1 MKDERLKYIKIAK
14 DLNEKFKAE
23 LAKKQLH
30 FRGNRGSFSLISLDR
45 KTPEQGKSG
54 FTDEKLFNMNK
65 DQMDIYWAE
74 IDEILT
80 SKREKRE
87 RGESRPTRE
96 KELQAWIINYAINN
110 DNNLPFSSGI
120 KFLTSELAF
129 QTSKKIVNDI
139 LAIDQEGSLVV
150 VELKSARHKQEL
162 KNQVDDFCGVITDE
176 EEFFKELVELLAQ
189 EREWNGEIRRMIVW
203 PDANGKPRNDWA
215 SAGIEEVRYKEKK
228 GKDGLQEIDYDENSN
243 IVFL

>member
-23 LAKKQLH
+23 LVKKKLH
-30 FRGNRGSFSLISLDR
+30 FRGNLGSFSLISLDR
-45 KTPEQGKSG
+45 KTPEQGKSR
-54 FTDEKLFNMNK
+54 FTNEKLLNMNK
-65 DQMDIYWAE
+65 DQMDKFWSK
-74 IDEILT
+74 IDNILAR
-80 SKREKRE
+80 KREKIARK
-87 RGESRPTRE
+87 ESRPTRE

-110 DNNLPFSSGI
+110 NYKLPFSSGL

-129 QTSKKIVNDI
+129 QTYKKIVNDI

-150 VELKSARHKQEL
+150 IELKSARHKQEL
-162 KNQVDDFCGVITDE
+162 MGQVDDFCGVIAVE
-176 EEFFKELVELLAQ
+176 EEFFKELVELLEE
-189 EREWNGEIRRMIVW
+189 EREWSGEIRRMIVW

-215 SAGIEEVRYKEKK
+215 SVGIEEVRYKEKK
-228 GKDGLQEIDYDENSN
+228 GKDGLQEIDYDENNN